1 MARIYKT
8 EEYRGALINRIAGGW
23 IIEAPHMEAHESDFV
38 GGAEALEDAKQHI
51 DHEIDRK
58 IESDSCEEDD
68 TDPSLPMGE
77 NGNTCVDALDDAEEH
92 ENLPNSV
99 VDNAFK
105 AKYRERALTMARKPK
120 DVPMK
125 ALKRSTNDWLAIE
138 LARRTLDE
146 KAVLS
151 VSAFEAI
158 LDANGVAHRHWNR
171 TTKGWQGR
179 LRMTGRLALQ
189 RVVAENTELALPD
202 GSSIPAPKNW
212 IAKHT
217 H

>member
-1 MARIYKT
+1 MPRIYAT
-8 EEYRGALINRIAGGW
+8 ETYRNVAINRIAGGW
-23 IIEAPHMEAHESDFV
+23 QIDAPEMEAHETIFD
-38 GGAEALEDAKQHI
+38 GADALDDAKQHI
-51 DHEIDRK
+51 DHELDARA
-58 IESDSCEEDD
+58 EDD
-68 TDPSLPMGE
+68 
-77 NGNTCVDALDDAEEH
+77 VDFIPLDEMEEGD
-92 ENLPNSV
+92 EADDRPGSV
-99 VDNAFK
+99 VAGSFK

-158 LDANGVAHRHWNR
+158 LDANGVKHAHWNR

-189 RVVAENTELALPD
+189 RVVAEHGELALPD
-202 GSSIPAPKNW
+202 GAAIPAPKNW

>member
-1 MARIYKT
+1 MARIYRT
-8 EEYRGALINRIAGGW
+8 ETYRDIAINRIAGGW
-23 IIEAPHMEAHESDFV
+23 QINAPDMEAHEVVFD
-38 GGAEALEDAKQHI
+38 GGDEALDDAKQHI
-51 DHEIDRK
+51 DHELDARA
-58 IESDSCEEDD
+58 EDD
-68 TDPSLPMGE
+68 TEVDEDTTDPTLPMGE
-77 NGNTCVDALDDAEEH
+77 DGNECVDPLEDDEDDR
-92 ENLPNSV
+92 PGSV
-99 VDNAFK
+99 VAGTFK

-158 LDANGVAHRHWNR
+158 LDANGVKHSHWNR

-202 GSSIPAPKNW
+202 GTAIPAPKNW